1 MRILLTLAT
10 RTCLPRY
17 VQHTVLHAKRAG
29 IRAIVFNSR
38 ATSDSPVTTAQFYS
52 ASWTG
57 DMRDV
62 VNHVAV
68 KYPSSRIF
76 AAGWSL
82 GANILTRYLGEEGDK
97 CIVEAAAA
105 LCNPFDLTISDRN
118 FHRQFNRI
126 YDFNLASSLRRIYK
140 KHHHLFVEAA
150 SKGVKYDPDRALR
163 AKTIRDFDDAI
174 TRITF
179 GWDSV
184 DEYYAQSSSSRSI
197 PEVRTPLLIVQS
209 CDDPIAPY
217 HAIPFDELEANDKC
231 LLVTTPS
238 GGHLGWCASPR
249 VLGAPWTDMAVLQ
262 YFSACIQLLEDTP
275 IKRGETHDPTTYN
288 RTVFVQE

>member
-1 MRILLTLAT
+1 M
-10 RTCLPRY
+10 
-17 VQHTVLHAKRAG
+17 LHAKKAG

-62 VNHVAV
+62 VKHVAA

-105 LCNPFDLTISDRN
+105 LCNPFNLTVSDQN
-118 FHRQFNRI
+118 FQKWFNRL
-126 YDFNLASSLRRIYK
+126 YDFNLAKSLRRIYK
-140 KHHHLFVEAA
+140 NHHHLFVEAA
-150 SKGVKYDPDRALR
+150 ARGDQYDPERALN

-174 TRITF
+174 TRISF

-184 DEYYAQSSSSRSI
+184 DQYYAQSSSSLSV
-197 PEVRTPLLIVQS
+197 PFVKVPLLVVQS
-209 CDDPIAPY
+209 HDDPIAPS
-217 HAIPFDELEANDKC
+217 HAIPFDDLEANEKC
-231 LLVTTPS
+231 LLVMTPS
-238 GGHLGWCASPR
+238 GGHLGWCASPD
-249 VLGAPWTDMAVLQ
+249 VLGPPWTDLAVSQ
-262 YFSACIQLLEDTP
+262 YFSACLQLLEGTP
-275 IKRGETHDPTTYN
+275 IKRLGSHQDDRTTHS
-288 RTVFVQE
+288 RTVLVQE

>member
-1 MRILLTLAT
+1 M
-10 RTCLPRY
+10 
-17 VQHTVLHAKRAG
+17 QHAVLHAKKAG

-57 DMRDV
+57 DLRDV
-62 VNHVAV
+62 VKHVAA

-105 LCNPFDLTISDRN
+105 LCNPFNLTVSDQN
-118 FHRQFNRI
+118 FQRGFNRL
-126 YDFNLASSLRRIYK
+126 YDFNLAKSLRRIYK
-140 KHHHLFVEAA
+140 NHHHLFVEATA
-150 SKGVKYDPDRALR
+150 RGIKYDPDRALN

-174 TRITF
+174 TRISF

-184 DEYYAQSSSSRSI
+184 DQYYAQSSSSLSV
-197 PEVRTPLLIVQS
+197 PSVKVPLLVVQS
-209 CDDPIAPY
+209 HDDPIAPSQ
-217 HAIPFDELEANDKC
+217 AIPFDDLEANEKC
-231 LLVTTPS
+231 LLVMTPS
-238 GGHLGWCASPR
+238 GGHLGWCTSPD
-249 VLGAPWTDMAVLQ
+249 VLGPPWTDQAVLE
-262 YFSACIQLLEDTP
+262 YFSACLQLLDGTP
-275 IKRGETHDPTTYN
+275 IKRFGNHYDDRTKYS
-288 RTVFVQE
+288 RTVLVQE